1 MKLKERIHH
10 FLHNEKMKHKLY
22 VIIFESD
29 TPSGKLFD
37 VILIGC
43 IQCVAC
49 HYRKSERT
57 PLLSDHSICRN
68 GIPIYRFLYF

>member
-10 FLHNEKMKHKLY
+10 FLHNEKLKHKLY

-29 TPSGKLFD
+29 TPSGRLFD

-43 IQCVAC
+43 ILAGGLLVIMEGL
-49 HYRKSERT
+49 KER
-57 PLLSDHSICRN
+57 LREEI
-68 GIPIYRFLYF
+68 